1 MPINVPQGY
10 CAHVTETATAAS
22 VSRAAAASVADATEA
37 VVASREASGTVE
49 FHGEQLVLR
58 LGLGAAADLD
68 APLMTARTR
77 PGPGEVARL
86 VATFHRAFDLPRRTL
101 PSLDGVD
108 RQLLAL
114 RTALLDE
121 EAAEFADAAARRDLV
136 GLADALADVVYVSYG
151 TAVTLGI
158 DLDAV
163 LREVHRSNMSKLDGR
178 GRPVL
183 RDDGKVLKSPRYTRP
198 DVASVLQE
206 QLPLPL

>member
-1 MPINVPQGY
+1 MSDAAVAQPALVGPGSLGSG
-10 CAHVTETATAAS
+10 ATA
-22 VSRAAAASVADATEA
+22 VQVL
-37 VVASREASGTVE
+37 
-49 FHGEQLVLR
+49 GEQLVLP

-68 APLMTARTR
+68 APLVTARTR
-77 PGPGEVARL
+77 PGPGEIARL
-86 VATFHRAFDLPRRTL
+86 VGAFHRAFELPRRAL
-101 PSLDGVD
+101 PSLDGIG

-121 EAAEFADAAARRDLV
+121 ESAEFGDAAARQDLV
-136 GLADALADVVYVSYG
+136 GMADALADVVYVSYG

-163 LREVHRSNMSKLDGR
+163 LREVHRSNMSKLDDR

-198 DVASVLQE
+198 DISSVLQE

>member
-1 MPINVPQGY
+1 MSD
-10 CAHVTETATAAS
+10 TAFAEAARS
-22 VSRAAAASVADATEA
+22 GTSMARAAAEA
-37 VVASREASGTVE
+37 VDVY
-49 FHGEQLVLR
+49 GEQLVLR
-58 LGLGAAADLD
+58 LGLGPSADLD
-68 APLMTARTR
+68 APLMSARTR
-77 PGPGEVARL
+77 RGPSEIAML
-86 VATFHRAFDLPRRTL
+86 VAAFHRAFDLPRQAL
-101 PSLDGVD
+101 PSLDGVE
-108 RQLLAL
+108 RELLAL

-121 EAAEFADAAARRDLV
+121 ETAEFADAAARRDLV
-136 GLADALADVVYVSYG
+136 GMADALADVVYVSYG

>member
-1 MPINVPQGY
+1 MS
-10 CAHVTETATAAS
+10 ETVTAAP
-22 VSRAAAASVADATEA
+22 VPRAAAKSVADAA
-37 VVASREASGTVE
+37 GDPVVATRQAPGSVE

-68 APLMTARTR
+68 APLMSARTR

-86 VATFHRAFDLPRRTL
+86 VAAFHRAFDLPRRAL

-108 RQLLAL
+108 KQLLAL

-121 EAAEFADAAARRDLV
+121 EAAEFADAAACRNLV
-136 GLADALADVVYVSYG
+136 GMADALADVVYVSYG

-183 RDDGKVLKSPRYTRP
+183 RDDGKVLKSPRYTPP